1 MIDAWLNRRQIGGLS
16 KRVQMLR
23 ERGSLSRGVLW
34 RLRRYFRLKNI
45 YHSNAIEGN
54 VLDIG
59 ETRQVVE
66 AGLTLTGKPLK
77 DQAEANN
84 LSHAL
89 DFLEELA
96 RENERPITE
105 HDIRQIHALVLAGID
120 DENAGVYRTRDVR
133 ISGSEYE
140 PMPPESI
147 PAEMK
152 ALGEWLSGV
161 SVPDSDFATSEAIL
175 RASAA
180 HTWLVYIHP
189 FVDGNGRVSR
199 LLMNLL
205 LMRYGYPIAIIT
217 KEDRLRYY
225 EALEESQSSNLSPF
239 VSLVIES
246 LEESLDEWER
256 AAEQQRQDEEWTLA
270 ISQQFTEPEMNVA
283 LNNYEVWKSAM
294 DLFRG
299 YVRQTATRI
308 NEASRGLARVYF
320 KDFGM
325 LAFEK
330 YVSLRGGGS
339 AKRTWLFRIDFVRGE
354 QSARYL
360 FFFGSPSMTL
370 RDHCDVTVH
379 IAREESPFFFERLQ
393 SLPGLSVPHFVE
405 VGYLPGEERFVA
417 KRWDDRTTAD
427 RIEQIASQFIDDV
440 IRLHF

>member
-1 MIDAWLNRRQIGGLS
+1 MIDAWLNRKQIEGLS
-16 KRVQMLR
+16 NRVQMLR
-23 ERGSLSRGVLW
+23 ERGSLSSDVLW
-34 RLRRYFRLKNI
+34 RLRRYFKLKNI

-105 HDIRQIHALVLAGID
+105 HDIRQIHALILAGID

-152 ALGEWLSGV
+152 ALGEWLSEV
-161 SVPDSDFATSEAIL
+161 SVPDTAFATSEAIL

-189 FVDGNGRVSR
+189 FIDGNGRVSR

-225 EALEESQSSNLSPF
+225 DALEESQSSNLSPF
-239 VSLVIES
+239 VSLVTES
-246 LEESLDEWER
+246 LEESLEEWER
-256 AAEQQRQDEEWTLA
+256 AAEQQRQDEEWALA
-270 ISQQFTEPEMNVA
+270 IAQQFTEPERNVA
-283 LNNYEVWKSAM
+283 LNDYEVWKSAM

-308 NEASRGLARVYF
+308 NEASAGLGRVYF

-325 LAFEK
+325 LEFEK
-330 YVSLRGGGS
+330 YASLRSGES
-339 AKRTWLFRIDFVRGE
+339 AKRTWFFRVDFRRRD
-354 QSARYL
+354 QAARYL

-370 RDHCDVTVH
+370 RGQCDVTVH
-379 IAREESPFFFERLQ
+379 IAREESPFDFERLQ
-393 SLPGLSVPHFVE
+393 SLPGTSVPQFVE
-405 VGYLPGEERFVA
+405 VGYLPGEERFIA
-417 KRWDDRTTAD
+417 KRQDDNTRTD
-427 RIEQIASQFIDDV
+427 RIERIASQFIDDV
-440 IRLHF
+440 VRLHF